1 VLLVLLP
8 LIAHRVGARP
18 DQSHLRAKARLKY
31 RSATVSRHP
40 KLRGRSQ
47 RKHSSRHRILK
58 IGDAC
63 TQSQWVAAFG
73 QRQWSSRKVNVAA
86 RLWSDPLLPITGRSR
101 WMMQNN
107 TVTYKIEHAGS
118 PLQNGTTRVQ
128 KVIFDSDTLTWTGS
142 ELRLPR
148 GVITPINVWKKAE

>member
-1 VLLVLLP
+1 MG
-8 LIAHRVGARP
+8 R
-18 DQSHLRAKARLKY
+18 RLWAAAMVFTKGKC
-31 RSATVSRHP
+31 RSATLVGP
-40 KLRGRSQ
+40 FVAYYGAFTVD
-47 RKHSSRHRILK
+47 
-58 IGDAC
+58 DA
-63 TQSQWVAAFG
+63 
-73 QRQWSSRKVNVAA
+73 
-86 RLWSDPLLPITGRSR
+86 
-101 WMMQNN
+101 NN